1 MIFIRPRSQN
11 PRTCAARRSFAL
23 AFVLSLAFAGG
34 GVIIAHPRQQQQDAQ
49 TMRLAQIEFDG
60 LKRVRPDEALAAS
73 GLQVGQAVGVNEVD
87 AAANKL
93 MGAGLFK
100 NLSYSVR
107 GTSEKA
113 VIIFKVEELTS
124 TMPVIFD
131 NFYWFTDEELA
142 SAVRRKLPSFD
153 GTAPESGGVTDTIKL
168 ALEELLR
175 ERKIP
180 ATVEYT
186 FSDERRGRSPEHL
199 FMVKGAGLRVCRL
212 EFPGARALQQEL
224 LVQKSGGIFDNDYS
238 RRYVGVFAENSL
250 LPLYHERGYLRAS
263 FLQPKVEPV
272 EAGGECE
279 GGGVRLSMPVEE
291 GPVYLWE
298 KAEWSGQEALTPQE
312 LDAALGMRGSE
323 IANVLKVDKGV
334 GAVRKAYGRKGYLT
348 AQVAASPAFDDAGR
362 RVTFRFRV
370 TEGAQYRM
378 GALYIEGLSEQDTNN
393 LRVRW
398 NLMSRDVYDEG
409 YVVEFVKKGVA
420 EFVRDAARNGRPLK
434 PFKIES
440 SARPDRE
447 KLTVDVTLAFKPDT
461 PAAPEKAREVIP

>member
-11 PRTCAARRSFAL
+11 TRTCAARCAPAL
-23 AFVLSLAFAGG
+23 AFILSLAFACS
-34 GVIIAHPRQQQQDAQ
+34 VLAQPQQDAR
-49 TMRLAQIEFDG
+49 TWHLAQIEFDG
-60 LKRVRPDEALAAS
+60 LKRVRPEEALAAS

-93 MGAGLFK
+93 MGSGLFK
-100 NLSYSVR
+100 NLSYNVR

-113 VIIFKVEELTS
+113 VVIFKVEEMTS
-124 TMPVIFD
+124 TMPVVFD

-153 GTAPESGGVTDTIKL
+153 GTAPESGGVADTIKL

-175 ERKIP
+175 ERKIKG
-180 ATVEYT
+180 AVEYT
-186 FSDERRGRSPEHL
+186 LSAEIRGSGPEHL
-199 FMVKGAGLRVCRL
+199 FTVKGPGLRVCRL
-212 EFPGARALQQEL
+212 EFPGARAVQQEL

-263 FLQPKVEPV
+263 FLQPKVEAV

-279 GGGVRLSMPVEE
+279 GGGIRLSLPVEE

-298 KAEWSGQEALTPQE
+298 RAEWLGQEALTPQE
-312 LDAALGMRGSE
+312 LDAALGMRSNE
-323 IANVLKVDKGV
+323 IANALKVDKGV
-334 GAVRKAYGRKGYLT
+334 GLVRRAYGRKGYLT
-348 AQVAASPAFDDAGR
+348 AQATVSPVFDDAGR

-370 TEGAQYRM
+370 TEGPQYRM

-398 NLMSRDVYDEG
+398 NLMPREVYDEG
-409 YVVEFVKKGVA
+409 YLAEFVKKSVA
-420 EFVRDAARNGRPLK
+420 EFVRDAARNARPLK

-440 SARPDRE
+440 SMNADRE
-447 KLTVDVTLAFKPDT
+447 KMTVDVTLTFKPDT
-461 PAAPEKAREVIP
+461 PATPEKAREVIP